1 MRVEKKHK
9 FTRQPK
15 ERSVNLRIALE
26 LSENKWRLIEDMIVD
41 ILEGNW
47 IYAREGNIMAA
58 DDFKI
63 THVDIGDFTAKEN
76 EAKRIF
82 YG

>member
-1 MRVEKKHK
+1 M
-9 FTRQPK
+9 T
-15 ERSVNLRIALE
+15 
-26 LSENKWRLIEDMIVD
+26 VD

-47 IYAREGNIMAA
+47 NNAREGTIMPA